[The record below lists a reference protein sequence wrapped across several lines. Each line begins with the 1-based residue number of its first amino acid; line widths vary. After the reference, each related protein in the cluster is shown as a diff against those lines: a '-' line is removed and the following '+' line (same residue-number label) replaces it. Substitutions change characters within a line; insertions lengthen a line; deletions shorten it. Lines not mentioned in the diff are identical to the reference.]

1 MFYILAAFIVGV
13 VGIHVI
19 QYRKDYFG
27 TWNGHQ
33 IQIVYKYLSFDILV
47 DNDVVIANA
56 KHSELTLQHTF
67 PLYGEQ
73 SIQIFPRKDSNS
85 ITVSIDLVIA
95 EDVVPLIQA
104 PQNFFGNTVQK
115 QLPKLKSH
123 SPARLGI
130 SDPRLQSAQNLHRN
144 IKAEIG
150 EDTEISKLL
159 DRMMS
164 ELVNHLEIAERIE
177 SSEDDYAVLGGNQ
190 DGIAEAKEQNN
201 KRIEL
206 LLTGLQDI
214 HLTILQRNVLSR
226 DSLEEDLMT
235 ILARLD
241 TQIEMDRR
249 RV

>member
-1 MFYILAAFIVGV
+1 MFYLIGAFILGV

-19 QYRKDYFG
+19 RYRKDYLG
-27 TWNGHQ
+27 TWNSHQ

-47 DNDVVIANA
+47 DNDVVIENA
-56 KHSELTLQHTF
+56 KHSNLTLQHTF

-73 SIQIFPRKDSNS
+73 SIHINPRKEFNDVTIS
-85 ITVSIDLVIA
+85 IG
-95 EDVVPLIQA
+95 EDVVPLMQV
-104 PQNFFGNTVQK
+104 PQNFFGNTVRK
-115 QLPKLKSH
+115 QLPKLKAS
-123 SPARLGI
+123 STPRPGI

-150 EDTEISKLL
+150 KDTEISKLL

-164 ELVNHLEIAERIE
+164 ELVNHLEIAERIQ
-177 SSEDDYAVLGGNQ
+177 SSEEDYAALGGNQ
-190 DGIAEAKEQNN
+190 DGISEAKTQNN
-201 KRIEL
+201 KRIDL

-214 HLTILQRNVLSR
+214 HLTVLQRNVLSR
-226 DSLEEDLMT
+226 DSLEQDLMI
-235 ILARLD
+235 ILAQLD

>member
-1 MFYILAAFIVGV
+1 MIYLLGAIVVGV
-13 VGIHVI
+13 VGTHIV
-19 QYRKDYFG
+19 QYRKDYLG

-47 DNDVVIANA
+47 DDEVIIENA
-56 KHSELTLQHTF
+56 RHFELTLQHIF

-73 SIQIFPRKDSNS
+73 TIQIFPRKDSNRR
-85 ITVSIDLVIA
+85 IISIDLMIGK
-95 EDVVPLIQA
+95 DVVPLIQA
-104 PQNFFGNTVQK
+104 PQNFFGNTVRK
-115 QLPKLKSH
+115 QLPKLKGNS
-123 SPARLGI
+123 ALRLGI
-130 SDPRLQSAQNLHRN
+130 TDPRLQSAQNLHRN

-150 EDTEISKLL
+150 EDTEITKLL

-164 ELVNHLEIAERIE
+164 ELVNHLEIAERIQ
-177 SSEDDYAVLGGNQ
+177 SSEDDYAALGGNQ
-190 DGIAEAKEQNN
+190 DGISEAKEQNN

-214 HLTILQRNVLSR
+214 HLTVLQRNVLSR

-241 TQIEMDRR
+241 TQIEMDKR

>member
-1 MFYILAAFIVGV
+1 MFYFIGAFV
-13 VGIHVI
+13 VGIVGLHVI

-33 IQIVYKYLSFDILV
+33 IQIVYKYLSFDILI
-47 DNDVVIANA
+47 DSELVIENA
-56 KHSELTLQHTF
+56 KHSKLNLTHTF
-67 PLYGEQ
+67 PLYGDQ
-73 SIQIFPRKDSNS
+73 PIQLFPRKDSNS
-85 ITVSIDLVIA
+85 ITVSIDLMIA
-95 EDVVPLIQA
+95 EDIVPLIQA

-115 QLPKLKSH
+115 QLPRLTNKSV
-123 SPARLGI
+123 PRLGI

-150 EDTEISKLL
+150 EDTEIAKLL

-164 ELVNHLEIAERIE
+164 ELVNHLEIAERIQ
-177 SSEDDYAVLGGNQ
+177 SSEDDYAALGGNQ
-190 DGIAEAKEQNN
+190 DGISEAKEQNN
-201 KRIEL
+201 QRIEL

-214 HLTILQRNVLSR
+214 HLTVLQRNVLSR

-241 TQIEMDRR
+241 TQIEMDKRG
-249 RV
+249 V